1 MKYYLVFLSIS
12 TFFILSGC
20 ETRPTVERGS
30 PNILFLFTDD
40 QRADAVGAYGNPY
53 IHTPVMDS
61 LVLNGF
67 NFRQAYAMGSHH
79 GAVCAPSRAML
90 MSGRSLFHV
99 YDNLDTL
106 DTFPQLLREN
116 GYVTFGTGKWH
127 QSQSA
132 FVKSFAYGEHV
143 FLGGMS
149 DHDAVPLQDMN
160 ADGSFTDIS
169 FESHSSTLFA
179 DAAIDFLAEHER
191 SQSDSPFLAYVSF
204 TSPHDPRTP
213 PEPFLNMYTGT
224 EMPLP
229 PDYMPVHPFHNGWMT
244 GRDEQLAPWPRTPEV
259 VREQLGEYYGMVSHV
274 DYEMGRILDQ
284 LKASGFADNTIVV
297 FSSDHGL
304 SVGSHGL
311 LGKQNLYEH
320 SMKAPL
326 VLTGPGIPQ
335 GESPAL
341 VYLFDL
347 FPTVLNLTGAS
358 VPEGSDGYD
367 LGTIWKG
374 EQERVRETIYLAYE
388 DMHRSVRDDRW
399 KLIRYPRLHYTQLYD
414 LHSDPYE
421 LRNLA
426 DMEAYSEIQAL
437 LESEMQR
444 WHAAV
449 DDPHPLTAAE
459 RESMEFNYEIVERA
473 PDRHQP
479 AWVVEKYFE

>member
-1 MKYYLVFLSIS
+1 MNHPLLSFS
-12 TFFILSGC
+12 ILALCILAGC
-20 ETRPTVERGS
+20 QTEQAVESRP

-61 LVLNGF
+61 LVENGF
-67 NFRQAYAMGSHH
+67 SFRQAYAMGSHH

-90 MSGRSLFHV
+90 MSGRSLFRV

-106 DTFPQLLREN
+106 DTFPQLLREE

-132 FVKSFAYGEHV
+132 FIKSFEYGEHV

-149 DHDAVPLQDMN
+149 DHDAVPLRDLQE
-160 ADGSFTDIS
+160 DGTFTEVS
-169 FESHSSTLFA
+169 LESHSSTLFA
-179 DAAIDFLAEHER
+179 DAAIDFIAAHAQ

-213 PEPFLNMYTGT
+213 PEPFLSMYKGS

-244 GRDEQLAPWPRTPEV
+244 GRDEQLAAWPRTPGV
-259 VREQLGEYYGMVSHV
+259 VREQLAEYYGMVSHV

-284 LKASGFADNTIVV
+284 LKASGFDENTVVV

-326 VLTGPGIPQ
+326 VLSGPGIPH
-335 GESPAL
+335 GESQAL

-347 FPTVLNLTGAS
+347 FPTLLNLTKGR
-358 VPEGSDGYD
+358 VPEGTDGQD
-367 LGTIWKG
+367 LGPVWRG
-374 EQERVRETIYLAYE
+374 EQDEIRETIYLAYE
-388 DMHRSVRDDRW
+388 DMHRSVRNDRW
-399 KLIRYPRLHYTQLYD
+399 KLIRYPRLHYTQMYD
-414 LHSDPYE
+414 LQSDPYE

-426 DMEAYSEIQAL
+426 DLDAFAEIRDGLEAE
-437 LESEMQR
+437 LER
-444 WHAAV
+444 WHAYV
-449 DDPHPLTAAE
+449 DDPHPLTSE
-459 RESMEFNYEIVERA
+459 EKESMEFNYEIIERS

-479 AWVVEKYFE
+479 VWVVEKYFN